1 MAIEY
6 AYDLSTPTGAEA
18 AGLIC
23 VSLFFAIA
31 TVWAFTQLFV
41 YIVLQ
46 PKPRISLPKA
56 FHLLVAIFSGS
67 TIDWHFPNLLLIF
80 SVARFGLYIA
90 QVIYGWNTNSG
101 VVLRRVAISGFFTAF
116 SIIAWNWY

>member
-18 AGLIC
+18 TGLIC
-23 VSLFFAIA
+23 VSLFFAVA

-67 TIDWHFPNLLLIF
+67 AFNLHLNLSSHF

-116 SIIAWNWY
+116 SIIAWNW